1 MKRTFFSWM
10 IGFFLYSFSLQ
21 AQTFSII
28 TEKSHPY
35 LGCLQLENLPSNHS
49 NKADLQV
56 FLYTQDSDNLTSP
69 IIGQQIIEA
78 NKIYFRPLIPFNTK
92 LTYQAKYSQLPP
104 FTFQPEQEKNYVPT
118 VLTNIYPSI
127 NELPENILKMYL
139 YFSAPMSDGDA
150 YQYLQLTDENGAII
164 ASPFLELKPL
174 LWNEDRTRL
183 TLWFDPGRVKRDLL
197 RHQKLGVVLE
207 KGTTYTLSISK
218 NWKDSNGYTLAN
230 DFVRKITVVNADRM
244 APNLKNW
251 EVIVPKA
258 GTKDPLI
265 IHFKE
270 SMDHALAS
278 NCLSVQTQSG
288 ESIQGEIVLQKE
300 DTAWQFLP
308 SEQWKAN
315 QYRIHIKA
323 SLEDLAGNNLN
334 RLFDRNI
341 EQEKT
346 QDEQVSYY
354 YLDFQLG
361 AELKK
366 KHN

>member
-10 IGFFLYSFSLQ
+10 IGFFLYTFSLQ

-35 LGCLQLENLPSNHS
+35 LGCVQLEDLPPNHS
-49 NKADLQV
+49 NKEDLQV
-56 FLYTQDSDNLTSP
+56 FLYSQDPDNVARP
-69 IIGQQIIEA
+69 IIGQQIVEA

-92 LTYQAKYSQLPP
+92 LTYQARYRQLPP

-127 NELPENILKMYL
+127 KELPENILKMYL

-150 YQYLQLTDENGAII
+150 YQYLQLTDENGEII
-164 ASPFLELKPL
+164 GSPFLELKPL

-207 KGTTYTLSISK
+207 KGNTYTLSIAK
-218 NWKDSNGYTLAN
+218 NWKDSNGYALAN
-230 DFVRKITVVNADRM
+230 DFTKKIKVVDADRII
-244 APNLKNW
+244 PNPKNW
-251 EVIVPKA
+251 EVIVPKV
-258 GTKDPLI
+258 GTDDPLI

-270 SMDHALAS
+270 SMDHALATNS
-278 NCLSVQTQSG
+278 LSIQTKSG
-288 ESIQGEIVLQKE
+288 EMVKGEIVLQKD
-300 DTAWQFLP
+300 DTAWQFRP
-308 SEQWKAN
+308 SESWKVSAY
-315 QYRIHIKA
+315 QIQIKA
-323 SLEDLAGNNLN
+323 VLEDLAGNNLN

-341 EQEKT
+341 EKEKV
-346 QDEQVSYY
+346 QKEQLSYY
-354 YLDFQLG
+354 YLDFQIG
-361 AELKK
+361 TRQK
-366 KHN
+366 